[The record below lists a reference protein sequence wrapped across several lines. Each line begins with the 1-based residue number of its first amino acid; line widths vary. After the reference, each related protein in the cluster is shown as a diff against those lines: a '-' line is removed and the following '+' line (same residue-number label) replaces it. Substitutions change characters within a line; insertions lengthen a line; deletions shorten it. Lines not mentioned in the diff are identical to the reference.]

1 MGEQQTIINEIAERF
16 KVKPEVI
23 EKAVSH
29 PSGKISIDVAK
40 RNLEVAL
47 SDGSIWNMGDQA
59 TIQTYKSL
67 SRGDELVIKDMHY
80 TYLSNAVGK
89 MERDNLTMTM
99 PVTYL
104 TLKSELLY
112 RDRTMKIQPKGDGA
126 TEGVAT
132 VSETASKKAAHSP
145 KVAAGA
151 SHLIGLDRHAK
162 MMKSAMKA
170 GIPSLLIGE
179 TGTGKTSLAKIL
191 AKELGRKCVR
201 VNLDGGATPDE
212 LIGRYQLKGGATE
225 FELGI
230 VPQAMKDGAILI
242 LDELNAALPDTLFAL
257 HPLLE
262 EEPRLLIPETGED
275 IKPAEGFAVIATMNP
290 SHEYAGTKQ
299 LNAALYSRFGVVLR
313 FENLRGDKLLKALTV
328 HAPSAPVDSVAKI
341 ALIMETADK
350 LRNDDKIQ
358 TRITLREGI
367 TVLTLSMDGLTLDEA
382 IEASIVGKLEEF
394 ERKELGATG
403 VVKATLSS
411 HYGLG
416 KMTITE
422 VLERASNS
430 AKLERE
436 VLRLQ
441 RELKAFEKLQEALKA
456 MTGKG
461 EAPTPEAPSVG
472 EAAKEP
478 ATETVVSTSS

>member
-1 MGEQQTIINEIAERF
+1 VEEANLIINEVAERF
-16 KVKPEVI
+16 KVKREVI

-29 PSGKISIDVAK
+29 PSGNVFIDTAK
-40 RNLEVAL
+40 RNLAVKL
-47 SDGSIWNMGDQA
+47 SDGSQWLMGEPA

-67 SRGDELVIKDMHY
+67 SRGDELVVKEMHY

-89 MERDNLTMTM
+89 IERDNLAMTM

-126 TEGVAT
+126 TEGVAAI
-132 VSETASKKAAHSP
+132 SPSGKAAHSP

-179 TGTGKTSLAKIL
+179 TGTGKTSLAKVL

-313 FENLRGDKLLKALTV
+313 FENLKGDKLLKALTV
-328 HAPSAPVDSVAKI
+328 HAPTAPVDSVAKI
-341 ALIMETADK
+341 ALIMETTDK
-350 LRNDDKIQ
+350 LRHDDKIQ

-367 TVLTLSMDGLTLDEA
+367 AVLTLSMDGLTLDEA

-394 ERKELGATG
+394 ERKELHSTG
-403 VVKATLSS
+403 VVKATLST

-456 MTGKG
+456 MTGKA
-461 EAPTPEAPSVG
+461 EAPTPEAPVSVG
-472 EAAKEP
+472 EEAKPVEV
-478 ATETVVSTSS
+478 TSTASSS